1 MDSCLTAERITAAR
15 KRSNHILAN

>member
-15 KRSNHILAN
+15 KRSNHVLAN